1 MDNTILNKKSF
12 LNHSVFIEI
21 AELAQHENTEAYVI
35 GGFVRD
41 KLLKRSDK
49 KDIDIVVQGDGIDFA
64 RKLSQ
69 HLEISNLSIFKTYG
83 TAMFNYKGTEL
94 EFVGARRESYSK
106 DSRNPVV
113 EAGSIEDDQRR
124 RDFTINA
131 LAISLNLKNY
141 GELIDP
147 FDGLTDLK
155 NKIIKTPLDP
165 DITFSDDPLRMM
177 RAIRFATQLNFNI
190 EEGSFEAIKTN
201 KERIGIITAERIHTE
216 LNKIIMA
223 DKPSIGFKLLF
234 ETGLL
239 KIIFPELYQLSG
251 VEKHGLVGHKDN
263 FLHTIQVLDNLAKYS
278 NNLWLRWA
286 ALLHDIAKPRTK
298 KFIEGIGW
306 TFHAHNFI
314 GAKMVPNIFS
324 RFKLPLNEKMK
335 FVQKMVDLH
344 MRPIALVEDIVTD
357 AAIRRL
363 IVDAGEDI
371 DELMTLCEADI
382 TSKNEKKV
390 EQYIENFKNV
400 RKKIIEVEERDSLR
414 NFQPP
419 VSGEEIMAFFGIP
432 ASKPVGDIKNAI
444 KEAILE
450 GIIPNEYEAAK
461 EFMTKIGE
469 EMGLKNLNK

>member
-1 MDNTILNKKSF
+1 MDNINLNKKGF
-12 LNHSVFIEI
+12 LNHPVFIEI
-21 AELAQHENTEAYVI
+21 AKLAQQENVEVYVV

-69 HLEISNLSIFKTYG
+69 HFEISNLSIFKTYG
-83 TAMFNYKGTEL
+83 TAMFNYMDTEL

-113 EAGSIEDDQRR
+113 ASGSIEDDQKR

-131 LAISLNLKNY
+131 LAISLNMQNY

-147 FDGLTDLK
+147 FNGLKDLE
-155 NKIIKTPLDP
+155 NKTIRTPLDP

-177 RAIRFATQLNFNI
+177 RAIRFATQLNFDI
-190 EEGSFEAIKTN
+190 EKNSFDAITTN
-201 KERIGIITAERIHTE
+201 KERINIITVERIHTE

-223 DKPSIGFKLLF
+223 DKPSTGFKLLF
-234 ETGLL
+234 KSGLL
-239 KIIFPELYQLSG
+239 EIIFPELYQLAG
-251 VEKHGLVGHKDN
+251 IEKHGTVSHKDN

-278 NNLWLRWA
+278 DDLWLRWA

-357 AAIRRL
+357 SAIRRL
-363 IVDAGEDI
+363 IVDAGKDI
-371 DELMTLCEADI
+371 DALMTLCEADI

-400 RKKIIEVEERDSLR
+400 RKKIIEVEQRDSLR

-419 VSGEEIMAFFGIP
+419 VSGEEIMAFFDIP
-432 ASKPVGDIKNAI
+432 ASKTVGDIKAAI

-461 EFMTKIGE
+461 KYMVKIGE
-469 EMGLKNLNK
+469 EMGLQKSNK

>member
-1 MDNTILNKKSF
+1 M
-12 LNHSVFIEI
+12 EI

-69 HLEISNLSIFKTYG
+69 HLGISNLSIFKTYG
-83 TAMFNYKGTEL
+83 TAMFNYKDTEL

-113 EAGSIEDDQRR
+113 ESGSIEDDQRR

-239 KIIFPELYQLSG
+239 EIIFPELYQLSG

-263 FLHTIQVLDNLAKYS
+263 FSHTIQVLDNLAKYS
-278 NNLWLRWA
+278 NDLWLRWA

-298 KFIEGIGW
+298 KFVEGIGW
-306 TFHAHNFI
+306 TFHSHNFI
-314 GAKMVPNIFS
+314 GAKMVPSIFL
-324 RFKLPLNEKMK
+324 RLKLPLNEKMK

-344 MRPIALVEDIVTD
+344 MRPIALVEDVVTD
-357 AAIRRL
+357 SAIRRL

-432 ASKPVGDIKNAI
+432 ASKAVGDIKNAI

-461 EFMTKIGE
+461 KFMTRIGQ

>member
-1 MDNTILNKKSF
+1 MDHINLNKKSF
-12 LNHSVFIEI
+12 LNHAVFKEI
-21 AELAQHENTEAYVI
+21 AELAKQENTEAYVI
-35 GGFVRD
+35 GGYVRD
-41 KLLKRSDK
+41 KLLGRSDK
-49 KDIDIVVQGDGIDFA
+49 KDIDIVVQGNGIDFA
-64 RKLSQ
+64 RKLSEK
-69 HLEISNLSIFKTYG
+69 LGVSNLSIFKTYG
-83 TAMFNYKGTEL
+83 TAMFNFQDTEL

-113 EAGSIEDDQRR
+113 ESGSIEDDQRR

-131 LAISLNLKNY
+131 LAISLNIDNY

-147 FDGLTDLK
+147 FNGLSDLE
-155 NKIIKTPLDP
+155 NKVIRTPLDP

-177 RAIRFATQLNFNI
+177 RAIRFATQLNFDI
-190 EEGSFEAIKTN
+190 EEGSFDAIMTN

-223 DKPSIGFKLLF
+223 DKPSKGFKLLF
-234 ETGLL
+234 KSGLL
-239 KIIFPELYQLSG
+239 EIIFPELFQLSG
-251 VEKHGLVGHKDN
+251 VEKHGLVSHKDN

-278 NNLWLRWA
+278 DDLWLRWA

-314 GAKMVPNIFS
+314 GAKMVPNIFL
-324 RFKLPLNEKMK
+324 RLKLPLNEKMK

-344 MRPIALVEDIVTD
+344 MRPIALVEDVVTD
-357 AAIRRL
+357 SAIRRL

-371 DELMTLCEADI
+371 DALMTLCEADI

-400 RKKIIEVEERDSLR
+400 RKKIVEVEERDSLR

-432 ASKPVGDIKNAI
+432 GSRTVGDIKGAI
-444 KEAILE
+444 KEAILQ

-461 EFMTKIGE
+461 KHMIKIGE
-469 EMGLKNLNK
+469 EMGLSQSNK